1 LLSEAAYAVVATT
14 PLAHEPRRIA
24 KLEGKFSLPIG
35 PGRSEGRLYEL
46 RSRGLGARRR
56 GGVGGQLSDYTSSSL
71 RSRIDWKERRAK
83 RKGGAAP
90 AQASSRHDYDGS
102 SEWKWEDEGES
113 ESESENEN
121 ESESESENECDN
133 QEQQRP
139 RRQRSDK
146 RKGRRRGSSGPTGGP
161 RPGKWFAAEM
171 PKGQR
176 TTHNVEFT
184 IEEDDTNGPPWNM
197 PHSAYVE
204 QRYVL
209 HAKIRRKEGRSLL
222 LGALE
227 PSADS
232 SPVVFVAPSAT
243 SAVLAT

>member
-1 LLSEAAYAVVATT
+1 MQVEVDNNSPMDFHFLVVSAVEQMRSPVLRDSFT
-14 PLAHEPRRIA
+14 PVT
-24 KLEGKFSLPIG
+24 LP
-35 PGRSEGRLYEL
+35 
-46 RSRGLGARRR
+46 
-56 GGVGGQLSDYTSSSL
+56 
-71 RSRIDWKERRAK
+71 
-83 RKGGAAP
+83 
-90 AQASSRHDYDGS
+90 RHDRKQRMRERMALRASDEDGHTDADKPPRERS
-102 SEWKWEDEGES
+102 FDGEN
-113 ESESENEN
+113 ENVNDKEN

-133 QEQQRP
+133 REQQQARQ
-139 RRQRSDK
+139 QRSDK

>member
-1 LLSEAAYAVVATT
+1 MQVEVDNNSPVDFHFLVVSAVEQMRSPVLRDWFT
-14 PLAHEPRRIA
+14 PVT
-24 KLEGKFSLPIG
+24 LP
-35 PGRSEGRLYEL
+35 
-46 RSRGLGARRR
+46 
-56 GGVGGQLSDYTSSSL
+56 
-71 RSRIDWKERRAK
+71 
-83 RKGGAAP
+83 
-90 AQASSRHDYDGS
+90 RHDRKQRMRERMALRASD
-102 SEWKWEDEGES
+102 EDVHTVHADAAGDKPPRERSFNGENDKENDKEN
-113 ESESENEN
+113 ESEN
-121 ESESESENECDN
+121 ESESDNECDN